1 MYFEETNLYKTND
14 HFFYEVGQD
23 LSSLTEKVPD
33 LGGVFYILKLA
44 KGRVDL
50 VSLGKSN
57 TLLDSKKKK
66 VNSLKQGI
74 LYFPN
79 GEEREPFLLEKMKKE
94 QVDAIDIYWY
104 VTLDKKND
112 HLPEYVLGLLMQRYY
127 ENFGKLPIW
136 DEG

>member
-1 MYFEETNLYKTND
+1 M
-14 HFFYEVGQD
+14 
-23 LSSLTEKVPD
+23 
-33 LGGVFYILKLA
+33 GGVFYILKLA

-112 HLPEYVLGLLMQRYY
+112 HLPEYALGMLMQRYY
-127 ENFGKLPIW
+127 ENYGKLPIW

>member
-33 LGGVFYILKLA
+33 LGGVFYILKLM
-44 KGRVDL
+44 L
-50 VSLGKSN
+50 
-57 TLLDSKKKK
+57 
-66 VNSLKQGI
+66 I
-74 LYFPN
+74 
-79 GEEREPFLLEKMKKE
+79 
-94 QVDAIDIYWY
+94 
-104 VTLDKKND
+104 
-112 HLPEYVLGLLMQRYY
+112 QRYY